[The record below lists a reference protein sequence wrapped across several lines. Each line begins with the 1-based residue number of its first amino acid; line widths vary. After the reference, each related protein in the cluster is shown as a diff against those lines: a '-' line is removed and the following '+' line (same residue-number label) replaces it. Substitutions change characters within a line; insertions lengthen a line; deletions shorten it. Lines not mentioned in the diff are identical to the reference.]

1 MPELPEVET
10 IKNGIQKAIGN
21 CRILDLIVRQPNL
34 RIKVPENLPSICHGT
49 KIIGYGRRAKYILIH
64 LENRHTLVWHMG
76 MSGKVL
82 ITDTLPNPL
91 QKHDHII
98 FNTENGF
105 LVYNDPRRF
114 GLLTAIQTENLNNLP
129 FFAKLG
135 LEPFDKA
142 LTPMFLFD
150 KLQKKK
156 IPVKAALLDQSL
168 VVGIG
173 NIYASEILF
182 EAKVSPLRIASEIS
196 KAECAK
202 IIRATHCVLE
212 KAIAAG
218 GSTLKDY
225 EKPDGSLGYFQNQH
239 CVYNKTG
246 QRCPG
251 CSCDISK
258 TGGIK
263 KIIID
268 GRSTFYCQTKQK

>member
-10 IKNGIQKAIGN
+10 IKNGIEKAIGN
-21 CRILDLIVRQPNL
+21 CRILSLTVRQPNL
-34 RIKVPENLPSICHGT
+34 RIKVPENLSDICRNT
-49 KIIGYGRRAKYILIH
+49 QIIGYDRRAKYILIH
-64 LENRHTLVWHMG
+64 LKNRHTLIWHMG

-82 ITDTLPNPL
+82 ITDRLPNPL
-91 QKHDHII
+91 DKHDHII
-98 FNTENGF
+98 FNTKNGF

-114 GLLTAIQTENLNNLP
+114 GLLTATQTENLNKLP
-129 FFAKLG
+129 LFAKLG

-156 IPVKAALLDQSL
+156 VPVKAALLDQSL

-182 EAKVSPLRIASEIS
+182 EAKISPLRIASEIS

-202 IIRATHCVLE
+202 IIKATHCVLK

-218 GSTLKDY
+218 GSTLRDY

-251 CSCDISK
+251 CSCNICK

>member
-34 RIKVPENLPSICHGT
+34 RIKVPENLLSICHGT

-91 QKHDHII
+91 QKQDHII

-150 KLQKKK
+150 KLKKKK
-156 IPVKAALLDQSL
+156 IPVTAAMLDQSL

-182 EAKVSPLRIASEIS
+182 EAKVSPLKATDKIS

-202 IIRATHCVLE
+202 IIKATHCVLE

-246 QRCPG
+246 LHCPG